1 MSKFKKDGR
10 SGAPGVNTSSLPDI
24 VFMLLFF
31 FMVATTSK
39 ENDPTVEIRKTEGVK
54 TTDLTPYKQRSEVD
68 FIYLGRPIN
77 KARQGEGDDEW
88 FLSLDNVVSP
98 SKDGLYNA
106 NYVGQWKLAKFDQK
120 PARTREAN
128 SKVATILTCIK
139 ADKEAPTIKIFEIRD
154 ALKDVEAFSVA
165 YAVTD
170 NSTN

>member
-88 FLSLDNVVSP
+88 FLSLDNVVTP

-106 NYVGQWKLAKFDQK
+106 NHVGQWKLAKFDQK

>member
-1 MSKFKKDGR
+1 MGKFKRKNEGE
-10 SGAPGVNTSSLPDI
+10 SPKISTASLPDI

-106 NYVGQWKLAKFDQK
+106 NHVGQWKLAKFDQK

>member
-39 ENDPTVEIRKTEGVK
+39 ENDPTVEVRKTKGVK

-68 FIYLGRPIN
+68 FIYLGRPMN
-77 KARQGEGDDEW
+77 KERRGADDEY
-88 FLSLDNVVSP
+88 FLSLDNVVMP

-106 NYVGQWKLAKFDQK
+106 NHVGAWKKDKFDQK
-120 PARTREAN
+120 PSRTREAN
-128 SKVATILTCIK
+128 PKVASILTCIK
-139 ADKEAPTIKIFEIRD
+139 ADKDAPTGEIFKIRD
-154 ALKDVEAFSVA
+154 ALKNVEAYAVA
-165 YAVTD
+165 YAVSD

>member
-39 ENDPTVEIRKTEGVK
+39 ENDPTVEVRKTKGVK

-68 FIYLGRPIN
+68 FIYLGMPIN
-77 KARQGEGDDEW
+77 KARRNSDEQW
-88 FLSLDNVVSP
+88 FLSLDNVVTP
-98 SKDGLYNA
+98 TNDGLYNA
-106 NYVGQWKLAKFDQK
+106 NQVGQWKKDKFDQK
-120 PARTREAN
+120 PSRTREAN
-128 SKVATILTCIK
+128 PKVASILTCIK
-139 ADKEAPTIKIFEIRD
+139 ADKDAPSGKIFEIRD
-154 ALKDVEAFSVA
+154 ALKNVEAFSVA
-165 YAVTD
+165 YAVSD